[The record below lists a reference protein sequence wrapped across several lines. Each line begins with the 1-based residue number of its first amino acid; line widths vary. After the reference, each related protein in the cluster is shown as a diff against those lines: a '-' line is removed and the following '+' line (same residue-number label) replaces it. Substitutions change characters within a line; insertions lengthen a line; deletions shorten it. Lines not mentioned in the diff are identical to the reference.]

1 VLRHLEI
8 GGVDVRLV
16 TVGSAYGAPVR
27 VSRDR
32 ERADRRIVNAKIGA
46 S

>member
-1 VLRHLEI
+1 MRRRWYHAAL
-8 GGVDVRLV
+8 GG
-16 TVGSAYGAPVR
+16 TKTAVR

-32 ERADRRIVNAKIGA
+32 ERADHRIVNAKIGA

>member
-1 VLRHLEI
+1 MARTEDLSI
-8 GGVDVRLV
+8 GL
-16 TVGSAYGAPVR
+16 R

-32 ERADRRIVNAKIGA
+32 ERADHRIVNAKIGA